1 MSRRRPVTVSL
12 VLLLVAGTALAVLLL
27 QRDDRTPA
35 RVGHVVDARLDLE
48 EDPVRLGAASV
59 ALPGGDLEVAVAAR
73 TDVLDAAA
81 EQQAVPPPEGGAY
94 LPVAWRWTTT
104 SDRWDLAAL
113 PGAPPSVV
121 AEPAPEVT
129 LTLVQDG
136 IRYPLRAPAPLLPS
150 SEEDRWFPVA
160 VAASDD
166 VSLVVGFDGEEQ
178 VVQVGADGPVN
189 GDPGRLAAYDG
200 YERAPDRSERSDE
213 VAAMVPPDLGGGLA
227 TTYAGDGTPDSPG
240 DGVLV
245 VRTVSAEPYVTG
257 LGWAPEGETWLVL
270 PLAVD
275 FFGAVRSPVG
285 LAGVPNDWNLYAAS
299 PDVRVGV
306 DGATPTP
313 VVVLT
318 PPVGNV
324 LSPGTAGVA
333 VALVPED
340 TAGVTLQASA
350 EIVEL
355 RPYDGL
361 GRADFPDP
369 VTVTWEAGLPV
380 G

>member
-1 MSRRRPVTVSL
+1 MSRRGPVTAAL

-27 QRDDRTPA
+27 QRDERTTA

-73 TDVLDAAA
+73 TDVLDADA
-81 EQQAVPPPEGGAY
+81 EQQAVPPPDGGAF

-104 SDRWDLAAL
+104 SDRWDLAAP

-136 IRYPLRAPAPLLPS
+136 IRYPLRAPAPS
-150 SEEDRWFPVA
+150 QASAEEEDRWFPVA

-166 VSLVVGFDGEEQ
+166 VALVVGFDGEEQ
-178 VVQVGADGPVN
+178 VLEVGADGPVA

-200 YERAPDRSERSDE
+200 YERAPERSDE
-213 VAAMVPPDLGGGLA
+213 VTAMVPPDLGGGLA

-245 VRTVSAEPYVTG
+245 VRTASAEPYVTG
-257 LGWAPEGETWLVL
+257 LGWAPEGRTWLVL

-275 FFGAVRSPVG
+275 FFGALRSTDG
-285 LAGVPNDWNLYAAS
+285 LAGVPNDWDLYSAS
-299 PDVRVGV
+299 PDVRVGA

-318 PPVGNV
+318 PPVGDV
-324 LSPGTAGVA
+324 LSPGSAGVA

-340 TAGVTLQASA
+340 TGSVTLRASA
-350 EIVEL
+350 EIVRL
-355 RPYDGL
+355 LPYDGVD
-361 GRADFPDP
+361 RSDFPDP
-369 VTVTWEAGLPV
+369 VTLTWEADLPV